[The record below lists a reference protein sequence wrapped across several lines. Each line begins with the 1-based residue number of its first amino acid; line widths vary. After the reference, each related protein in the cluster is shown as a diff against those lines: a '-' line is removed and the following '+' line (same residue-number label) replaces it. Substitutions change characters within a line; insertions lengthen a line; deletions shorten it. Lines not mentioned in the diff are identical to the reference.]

1 MRSWGI
7 YLLIFGIGSFLLP
20 MMGLQ
25 FKLLSLLGNSTPIV
39 GGVLTVAGI
48 VLLVLS
54 IAETLVEPITVQTT
68 LG

>member
-1 MRSWGI
+1 
-7 YLLIFGIGSFLLP
+7 

-25 FKLLSLLGNSTPIV
+25 FKLLSLLGSSTPIV

-54 IAETLVEPITVQTT
+54 SLSPKR
-68 LG
+68 

>member
-25 FKLLSLLGNSTPIV
+25 YKLLSLLGNSTPIV

-54 IAETLVEPITVQTT
+54 SLSPKR
-68 LG
+68 

>member
-25 FKLLSLLGNSTPIV
+25 FKLLSLLGSSTPIV

-54 IAETLVEPITVQTT
+54 SLSPKR
-68 LG
+68 

>member
-39 GGVLTVAGI
+39 GGLLTVAGV

-54 IAETLVEPITVQTT
+54 R
-68 LG
+68 LGPRK

>member
-39 GGVLTVAGI
+39 GGVLTVAGV
-48 VLLVLS
+48 VLLVLAS
-54 IAETLVEPITVQTT
+54 LSPKR
-68 LG
+68 

>member
-25 FKLLSLLGNSTPIV
+25 FKLLSFLGSSTPIV
-39 GGVLTVAGI
+39 GGVLTLAGI
-48 VLLVLS
+48 GLLVLS
-54 IAETLVEPITVQTT
+54 SLAPRR
-68 LG
+68 

>member
-25 FKLLSLLGNSTPIV
+25 FKLLTLLGNSTPIV
-39 GGVLTVAGI
+39 GGLLAIAGVVLI
-48 VLLVLS
+48 VLSSL
-54 IAETLVEPITVQTT
+54 APRR
-68 LG
+68 

>member
-1 MRSWGI
+1 
-7 YLLIFGIGSFLLP
+7 

-54 IAETLVEPITVQTT
+54 SLSPKR
-68 LG
+68 

>member
-25 FKLLSLLGNSTPIV
+25 FKLLSLLGNATPIV
-39 GGVLTVAGI
+39 GAVLTVAGI
-48 VLLVLS
+48 ALLVLS
-54 IAETLVEPITVQTT
+54 SLSPKK
-68 LG
+68 

>member
-20 MMGLQ
+20 LMGLQ

-54 IAETLVEPITVQTT
+54 SLSPKR
-68 LG
+68 

>member
-25 FKLLSLLGNSTPIV
+25 FKLLSLLGISTPIV

-54 IAETLVEPITVQTT
+54 SLSPKR
-68 LG
+68 

>member
-25 FKLLSLLGNSTPIV
+25 YKLLSMLGNSTPLV

-54 IAETLVEPITVQTT
+54 SLSPKR
-68 LG
+68 

>member
-54 IAETLVEPITVQTT
+54 SLSPKR
-68 LG
+68 